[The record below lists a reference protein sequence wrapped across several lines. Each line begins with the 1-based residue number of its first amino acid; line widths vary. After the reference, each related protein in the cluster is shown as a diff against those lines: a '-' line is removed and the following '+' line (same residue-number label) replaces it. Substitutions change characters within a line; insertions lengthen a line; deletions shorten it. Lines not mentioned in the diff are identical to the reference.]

1 MARPSP
7 SVSDRP
13 MASLTQPPEVGM
25 RLHAIGILRRRD
37 RLGRGPRKHVPSTP
51 AACKSRVASSED
63 AILLFARVCD
73 GQVRQ
78 SLADARARARSRRTA
93 VFFSLGKC
101 NRLVLHQKLQNSGSL
116 VDKKCEIGL
125 KKTRHVRS
133 NLPEARKSVSVLA
146 RKHRVQRRRRVYG
159 ANFHQSVR
167 RAANARVRVIGRVVR
182 A

>member
-13 MASLTQPPEVGM
+13 MARRPNHPKSGCGYTPSGSCEGATDSGED
-25 RLHAIGILRRRD
+25 RGNTYRRR
-37 RLGRGPRKHVPSTP
+37 PRRAKVAWLPPRTPSSS
-51 AACKSRVASSED
+51 SRVSAMD
-63 AILLFARVCD
+63 RCVRVW
-73 GQVRQ
+73 RTHE
-78 SLADARARARSRRTA
+78 RARGRDELPS
-93 VFFSLGKC
+93 FFSGKC

-159 ANFHQSVR
+159 ANFHRSVR